1 MQEAVEEKEENVM
14 KRVRIGKVVI
24 NMAVGKSG
32 EPLER
37 AKRVIS
43 LLTDQKPCERKA
55 KKTIR
60 DFGIHR
66 GEPIAVIVTVRGQ
79 KALELLKKLLAA
91 KDNKIKASS
100 FDDYGNVSFGIKE
113 HIDIPGMKY
122 DPNIGIFGMDV
133 NVQLV
138 RPGYRIKERKR
149 ARSKIGKG
157 QIVTKKDA
165 IKFFKEVVGAEVVE

>member
-1 MQEAVEEKEENVM
+1 LQEYVEEKEENVM
-14 KRVRIGKVVI
+14 RRVKIGKVVI

-37 AKRVIS
+37 AKKVIKM
-43 LLTDQKPCERKA
+43 LTNQKPYERKA
-55 KKTIR
+55 KRTIR

-66 GEPIAVIVTVRGQ
+66 GEPIAVMVTVRGQ
-79 KALELLKKLLAA
+79 KALELLKRLLAA
-91 KDNKIKASS
+91 KDNKIKVSS

-149 ARSKIGKG
+149 ARSNIGKG
-157 QIVTKKDA
+157 QVVTKNDA
-165 IKFFKEVVGAEVVE
+165 IIFFKEVVGVEVV